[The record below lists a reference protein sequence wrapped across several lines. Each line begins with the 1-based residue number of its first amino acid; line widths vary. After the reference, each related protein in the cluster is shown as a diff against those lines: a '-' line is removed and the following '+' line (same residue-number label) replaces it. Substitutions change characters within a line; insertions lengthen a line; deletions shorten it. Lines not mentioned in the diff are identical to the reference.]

1 MLATHPMTI
10 RQMVEW
16 GFFPSRKRARKRLSI
31 LVRRQQV
38 YLLGTAKSIKRGRPE
53 DVFARW
59 RAKADNLRHEVL
71 LTDGLMPYL
80 RMGLSVK
87 RGYEVDRGFWPDG
100 ELVFPAEF
108 HHLAGFA
115 EQDCGTMTYERIV
128 RERFGKYR
136 NCDVPVFWFEPSEI
150 RLEGMRSRA
159 QSISHCSFFAT
170 LDAIKGDPLGP
181 VWIDYQLRRFTLEQ
195 IGAQY
200 AI

>member
-1 MLATHPMTI
+1 MSI

-38 YLLGTAKSIKRGRPE
+38 YLLGTARAIKRGRPE

-71 LTDGLMPYL
+71 FTDGLMPYL
-80 RMGLSVK
+80 RAGLSVK
-87 RGYEVDRGFWPDG
+87 RGRDVDQDFLPDG
-100 ELVFPAEF
+100 EMVFPTEF
-108 HHLAGFA
+108 HNLAGFG
-115 EQDCGTMTYERIV
+115 EMDCGTMAYERIV

-136 NCDVPVFWFEPSEI
+136 NCDVPVLWFEASDI
-150 RLEGMRSRA
+150 RLEGMRSRS
-159 QSISHCSFFAT
+159 QSVSHCSFFAT
-170 LDAIKGDPLGP
+170 LDAIKSDPFGP
-181 VWIDYQLRRFTLEQ
+181 IWIDYFSRRHTLAE
-195 IGAQY
+195 IGVQF